1 MVEKRKWSVAW
12 LVGVI
17 LVVLIAVLLA
27 RALSVPK
34 AQARLEMATGDGCP
48 AALAKVRNTARESE
62 RKLRALNSRSTK
74 AEQDDAW
81 AAKSTNDA
89 ATEECLSTC
98 HEAWPGRHRTVTLP
112 DGHKIAEEC
121 SAAWQ
126 KGSGPDCELLI
137 RADEA
142 ASLSDPPPCVV
153 AGRVGG
159 FN

>member
-1 MVEKRKWSVAW
+1 MDEKRKWSLAW

-34 AQARLEMATGDGCP
+34 AQDRLEIATGGGCS
-48 AALAKVRNTARESE
+48 AALAKVHTTARESE
-62 RKLRALNSRSTK
+62 RKLRALDSRSTQ

-81 AAKSTNDA
+81 AAKRTNDA

-126 KGSGPDCELLI
+126 KGAGPECEVPI
-137 RADEA
+137 QADEQ